1 MPKLAVLDIGT
12 NSIHMVLAEVQP
24 DYTYKILDR
33 FKDMTRLGDGVFTS
47 RRLSDQA
54 MMRGLEVIRN
64 LVTLARNKGYE
75 RIEGVATSAVREARN
90 GGEFLDHVAQQ
101 TGLTVRVI
109 TGAEEA
115 RLIFLGVQNSVA
127 LPEPPTLVIDIGGG
141 SVEVIVGN
149 RETIYQARS
158 LKLGAIRLKDL
169 YLTKTPPSKAMLHEL
184 EEAVTGQLK
193 QALGTYKT
201 KRVEQIIATS
211 GMAGNLAEVIYLQR
225 TGRPLQ
231 QLNLTKISAK
241 EIAAVEKRLAD
252 ATLKTRLAMP
262 GLDPKRVDTL
272 LPATMVFRILLDL
285 LRKDE
290 LTICDKAIREGII
303 YDFIQRHHEG
313 IQAERDIPDVRKRN
327 ILALARRCHVS
338 ETHALHVA
346 GLALRL
352 FDQTTSLHGF
362 GQREREWLEFA
373 AILHDIGYLINSRQH
388 HKHAYYL
395 IKNSDLSGFTA
406 EEIDLV
412 ANVSRYHRRSVPTRS
427 TVSSPRCRKG
437 ISASSTCCRPCS
449 VLPTDW
455 IEASFRWCGTSKSK
469 SARPSS
475 SRWTCRVMPSWKS
488 GRRGVAAI
496 SSRRCS
502 SGRFSSSPQARKT
515 KLPETSAGSGSGSS
529 ALPRTVRMCEALSVS
544 MSSLGESISAD
555 QVSRCVVGI
564 L

>member
-24 DYTYKILDR
+24 DYSYKILDR

-54 MMRGLEVIRN
+54 MMRGLEVIRA

-75 RIEGVATSAVREARN
+75 QIEAVATSAVREARN

-101 TGLTVRVI
+101 TGLVVRVI

-127 LPEPPTLVIDIGGG
+127 LPEQPTLVIDIGGG

-149 RETIYQARS
+149 RETVFQARS

-169 YLTKTPPSKAMLHEL
+169 YLPKTPPSKGMLQEL
-184 EEAVTGQLK
+184 EQAVTVQLK
-193 QALGTYKT
+193 AGLGPYKT
-201 KRVEQIIATS
+201 KRIEQIIATS
-211 GMAGNLAEVIYLQR
+211 GMAGNLAEVIHLQR
-225 TGRPLQ
+225 TGRPLP
-231 QLNLTKISAK
+231 QLNLAHVTAK
-241 EIAAVEKRLAD
+241 EIAAVEKRLAG
-252 ATLKTRLAMP
+252 ASLKTRLAMP

-272 LPATMVFRILLDL
+272 LPATIVFRILLDL
-285 LRKDE
+285 LQKTE

-303 YDFIQRHHEG
+303 YDFIQRHHER

-327 ILALARRCHVS
+327 ILALAHRCHVS

-352 FDQTTSLHGF
+352 FDQTAPLHGF
-362 GQREREWLEFA
+362 GPREREWLECA
-373 AILHDIGYLINSRQH
+373 AILHDIGYHINSRQH

-412 ANVSRYHRRSVPTRS
+412 ANVARYHRRSVPS
-427 TVSSPRCRKG
+427 RKHDEFQVL
-437 ISASSTCCRPCS
+437 SASTQRVIN
-449 VLPTDW
+449 VL
-455 IEASFRWCGTSKSK
+455 
-469 SARPSS
+469 
-475 SRWTCRVMPSWKS
+475 
-488 GRRGVAAI
+488 
-496 SSRRCS
+496 
-502 SGRFSSSPQARKT
+502 
-515 KLPETSAGSGSGSS
+515 S
-529 ALPRTVRMCEALSVS
+529 ALLRIADGLDRSQFSVVQNVDVKLGKSVVITVQASGDAELEMWAARGRSDLFEKVFKRPVQFVTKNQE
-544 MSSLGESISAD
+544 ESGA
-555 QVSRCVVGI
+555 
-564 L
+564 

>member
-24 DYTYKILDR
+24 DYSYKILDR

-54 MMRGLEVIRN
+54 MMRGLEVIRA

-75 RIEGVATSAVREARN
+75 QIEAVATSAVREARN

-101 TGLTVRVI
+101 TGLVVRVI

-127 LPEPPTLVIDIGGG
+127 LPEQPTLVIDIGGG

-149 RETIYQARS
+149 RETVFQARS

-169 YLTKTPPSKAMLHEL
+169 YLPKTPPSKGMLGEL
-184 EEAVTGQLK
+184 EQAVTVQLK
-193 QALGTYKT
+193 AGLGPYKT
-201 KRVEQIIATS
+201 KRIEQIIATS
-211 GMAGNLAEVIYLQR
+211 GMAGNLAEVIHLQR
-225 TGRPLQ
+225 TGRPLP
-231 QLNLTKISAK
+231 QLNLAHVTAK
-241 EIAAVEKRLAD
+241 EIAAVEKRLAG
-252 ATLKTRLAMP
+252 ASLKTRLAMP

-272 LPATMVFRILLDL
+272 LPATIVFRILLDL
-285 LRKDE
+285 LQKTE

-303 YDFIQRHHEG
+303 YDFIQRHHER

-327 ILALARRCHVS
+327 ILALAHRCHVS

-352 FDQTTSLHGF
+352 FDQTAPLHGF
-362 GQREREWLEFA
+362 GPREREWLECA
-373 AILHDIGYLINSRQH
+373 AILHDIGYHINSRQH

-412 ANVSRYHRRSVPTRS
+412 ANVARYHRRSVPS
-427 TVSSPRCRKG
+427 RKHDEFQVL
-437 ISASSTCCRPCS
+437 SASTQRVINVLAALLRIADGLDRSQFSVVQNVDVKLGKSVVITVQASGDAELEMWAARGRSDLFEKVFKRP
-449 VLPTDW
+449 VQFVTKNQ
-455 IEASFRWCGTSKSK
+455 EE
-469 SARPSS
+469 
-475 SRWTCRVMPSWKS
+475 S
-488 GRRGVAAI
+488 GA
-496 SSRRCS
+496 
-502 SGRFSSSPQARKT
+502 
-515 KLPETSAGSGSGSS
+515 
-529 ALPRTVRMCEALSVS
+529 
-544 MSSLGESISAD
+544 
-555 QVSRCVVGI
+555 
-564 L
+564 